1 MRRTPRIK
9 HCNFA
14 LVEETKIVG
23 DQSKPRQVVSTSV
36 MVQEKT
42 KEGADTSTRSID
54 QCLATKALDVPS
66 LRVEFFPYMVKICC
80 SLPLCQRFLNNSA
93 GE

>member
-42 KEGADTSTRSID
+42 KEGADTSA
-54 QCLATKALDVPS
+54 QGALTNVWPRKHWMFRVYVWNFS
-66 LRVEFFPYMVKICC
+66 LYGENMLLPAALPKIFEEF
-80 SLPLCQRFLNNSA
+80 SR
-93 GE
+93 